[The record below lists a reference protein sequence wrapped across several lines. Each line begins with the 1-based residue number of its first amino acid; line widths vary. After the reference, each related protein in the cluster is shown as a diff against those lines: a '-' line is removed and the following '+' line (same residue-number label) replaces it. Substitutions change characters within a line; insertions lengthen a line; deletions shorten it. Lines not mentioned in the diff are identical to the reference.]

1 MNIVSYMS
9 NVITVTAVS
18 SVATVQLSLLSLP
31 PLPLLLLLDS
41 QNLARILQEDSR
53 IPVILNRRSKV
64 YIVNPT
70 MDSGSSV
77 ERLSFGSV
85 SFVVSSAESPRLW
98 FVPVISVSAH

>member
-1 MNIVSYMS
+1 M
-9 NVITVTAVS
+9 ITGLTEPRQD
-18 SVATVQLSLLSLP
+18 TP
-31 PLPLLLLLDS
+31 G
-41 QNLARILQEDSR
+41 RIAEFRLF
-53 IPVILNRRSKV
+53 NRRSQV

-85 SFVVSSAESPRLW
+85 SSVVSSAKSPRLW